1 MDKCVPTYFSM
12 PPASAFSMFAQ
23 SRTAVLTLAV
33 LAAVVYMYY
42 LYSESRR
49 LDARSQIA
57 IQQLGAAQRVTQQQL
72 EAVQRRLV
80 LMQAE
85 GGGRGGGAALGGGS
99 LMFFPVGTQSQVSC
113 PSMLVIDEVESN
125 SETEETT
132 EEDDEEDIED
142 ERLRQVLVGAFVS
155 DEELRQVSVVIEEE
169 VEFPPEVL
177 SNAVEV
183 ESALHGFV
191 DEVAVAVIAEEVA
204 VDEVAGVVEE
214 VAVEEAAVEEV
225 AVEEVAVEEVA
236 VAVDEAD
243 IHQVIVASPSLSEA
257 LAATADADA
266 DAETKPPSADVD
278 EDDDDNAQLAPS
290 AVSFTATDAA
300 IVSKYA
306 AMRVEDLRSLLR
318 SQGADAR
325 GGKAVLVSRLDSG
338 DLPK

>member
-1 MDKCVPTYFSM
+1 
-12 PPASAFSMFAQ
+12 MFAQ

-204 VDEVAGVVEE
+204 V
-214 VAVEEAAVEEV
+214 EEV

>member
-1 MDKCVPTYFSM
+1 
-12 PPASAFSMFAQ
+12 MFAQ

-225 AVEEVAVEEVA
+225 AVEEAAVEEVAVEEVAVEEVA